1 MRAQPDMQ
9 ARWDCLGKG
18 ACFRVVWQGR
28 SMTSGSCLPQLDR
41 SQRIRSAGAC
51 GERKEAAEFCR
62 DTRSPDGL
70 QSRCKACY
78 QIYFSLWSAQ
88 KKAMRDPVAAAKAAP
103 AGQKICATCGVEKP
117 LGVRA
122 TTLAFPL
129 TACMS
134 CKALYGS

>member
-1 MRAQPDMQ
+1 MAEQQHDI
-9 ARWDCLGKG
+9 W
-18 ACFRVVWQGR
+18 V
-28 SMTSGSCLPQLDR
+28 LPFA
-41 SQRIRSAGAC
+41 AGQVAAEKECRAC
-51 GERKEAAEFCR
+51 GETKEAAEFCR

-103 AGQKICATCGVEKP
+103 AGQKICATCGVEKT

-122 TTLAFPL
+122 ATVDGQYILQGA
-129 TACMS
+129 AW
-134 CKALYGS
+134 

>member
-1 MRAQPDMQ
+1 M
-9 ARWDCLGKG
+9 ARQEHDI
-18 ACFRVVWQGR
+18 RV
-28 SMTSGSCLPQLDR
+28 L
-41 SQRIRSAGAC
+41 SATAGQVAADKECRAC

-122 TTLAFPL
+122 VTVAFPM
-129 TACMS
+129 TA
-134 CKALYGS
+134 CKALNGS

>member
-9 ARWDCLGKG
+9 AHVLGREHASGWCGRQKHDI
-18 ACFRVVWQGR
+18 RV
-28 SMTSGSCLPQLDR
+28 L
-41 SQRIRSAGAC
+41 SATAGQVAADKECRAC

-103 AGQKICATCGVEKP
+103 AGQKVCATCGVEKP
-117 LGVRA
+117 LGVRESPW
-122 TTLAFPL
+122 LFL
-129 TACMS
+129 
-134 CKALYGS
+134 